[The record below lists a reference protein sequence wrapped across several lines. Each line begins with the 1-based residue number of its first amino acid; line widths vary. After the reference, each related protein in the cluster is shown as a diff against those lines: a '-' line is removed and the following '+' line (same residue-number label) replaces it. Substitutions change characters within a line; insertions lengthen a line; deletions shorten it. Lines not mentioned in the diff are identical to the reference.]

1 MEFGIKHIKK
11 IKLFVWFF
19 IAILL
24 DVTFMHNLMIFS
36 AKPYLT
42 YTLLVLAMLF
52 EYELSYAMTLA
63 FLVSLMC
70 ASLMGQS
77 FGFEVLFVMAASLL
91 AFTVGK
97 KARYIPELITAGVMA
112 AVFVVMHIVFSL
124 VINDGIHSLHSVGNI
139 IVANAVYAFLVG
151 ALLFNPFNK
160 SVYTK
165 DTKKLFL

>member
-1 MEFGIKHIKK
+1 MEFSIKHIKK

-24 DVTFMHNLMIFS
+24 DVTFMHKLMIFS
-36 AKPYLT
+36 AKPHLT

-52 EYELSYAMTLA
+52 EYELSYAMTMV
-63 FLVSLMC
+63 FLVSIMC

-77 FGFEVLFVMAASLL
+77 FVFEVLFIMAASLFV
-91 AFTVGK
+91 FTTGK
-97 KARYIPELITAGVMA
+97 KVRYIPKLITAGVMV
-112 AVFVVMHIVFSL
+112 AVFVVTHMVFSL
-124 VINDGIHSLHSVGNI
+124 VINDGIQALHSVGNI

-151 ALLFNPFNK
+151 ALLFNAFSK

-165 DTKKLFL
+165 DSKKLFS

>member
-52 EYELSYAMTLA
+52 ECDKSYAMSLA
-63 FLVSLMC
+63 FLVSVMC

-77 FGFEVLFVMAASLL
+77 FGFEMLFVMAASLL
-91 AFTVGK
+91 VFTIGK
-97 KARYIPELITAGVMA
+97 RLRYIPEIITAGMMSA
-112 AVFVVMHIVFSL
+112 IFVVLHIVFSL
-124 VINDGIHSLHSVGNI
+124 IINDGIQALRASGNTI
-139 IVANAVYAFLVG
+139 AANAIYAFLVG
-151 ALLFNPFNK
+151 ALLFNPFSK